1 MLSIARVLDTINT
14 NIARDERNASR
25 LTIATITGS
34 LVMAPILLGV
44 HLVSNSQLALAQAAD
59 SLSDSLGGVALVFA
73 LRTSAQAADEE
84 HPHGH
89 SSAEPIGALVVAVL
103 VGVLAI
109 EVFRAALTTAERPQL
124 DWPVTAAFLGKIA
137 FKSIITLL
145 ASIELKKRPNP
156 AVDALR
162 IDARSDVLV
171 CSLSVLGV
179 LLARLGWMKLDAVLA
194 VAVSIYI
201 ALSSVRL
208 ARENVSLLMGASA
221 TSERREQLVSIA
233 RGVAGVERVDRLVA
247 TFFGSSLHVHV
258 DITVNRSL
266 SLVEAHE
273 IGHRVEAQ
281 LATES
286 DVARAVVH
294 VGPSAEDRAGS
305 RE

>member
-1 MLSIARVLDTINT
+1 MNAPAVVLSIAASVDGTT
-14 NIARDERNASR
+14 KSTAHDERNASR

-34 LVMAPILLGV
+34 LLMAPMLLGV
-44 HLVSNSQLALAQAAD
+44 HLLSNSQLALAQAAD
-59 SLSDSLGGVALVFA
+59 SLSDSLGGIALVFA

-109 EVFRAALTTAERPQL
+109 EVFRAALTTAERPTL
-124 DWPVTAAFLGKIA
+124 DWPVTAAFVCKIA
-137 FKSIITLL
+137 FKLVITAL
-145 ASIELKKRPNP
+145 ASRELKKRANP

-179 LLARLGWMKLDAVLA
+179 LLARVGWMKLDAVLA

-201 ALSSVRL
+201 AMSSLRL
-208 ARENVSLLMGASA
+208 GRENVALLMGTSA
-221 TSERREQLVSIA
+221 PTERREALVALA
-233 RGVAGVERVDRLVA
+233 RGVDGVERVERLVA

-258 DITVNRSL
+258 DITVDRSL
-266 SLVEAHE
+266 SLVDAHE
-273 IGHRVEAQ
+273 IGHRVEAR
-281 LATES
+281 LASEG

-294 VGPSAEDRAGS
+294 VGPAQS
-305 RE
+305 